1 MIEETSAGIVL
12 FRKEET
18 KKLFLLLH
26 YPSGHWDFVKGK
38 MEKGE
43 STHQTATREAKEETG
58 ITDITFVDNFEK
70 WIEYNFKHKG
80 ELVQKKVVFFLAET
94 KTEEIESNLYTSHLP
109 QSEPDMILRTSGEKR
124 LSGFLM
130 WQSAYSELIFMD
142 IFWPEFRKIDL
153 MRAIRT
159 FQERKRRLGK

>member
-12 FRKEET
+12 FRKEGS

-43 STHQTATREAKEETG
+43 STHQTAIREAKEETG
-58 ITDITFVDNFEK
+58 ITDITFIENFEE
-70 WIEYNFKHKG
+70 WIEYNFKHQG

-94 KTEEIESNLYTSHLP
+94 KTKEIKISH
-109 QSEPDMILRTSGEKR
+109 EHSGYIWMDYNSSMEKT
-124 LSGFLM
+124 
-130 WQSAYSELIFMD
+130 
-142 IFWPEFRKIDL
+142 
-153 MRAIRT
+153 T
-159 FQERKRRLGK
+159 FDNAKTVLTKAEKLLTDTL